1 MGVVFA
7 AWAVTEPLLNRVKPV
22 DAYEFPAADD
32 SITLVVAVSV
42 FSHLL
47 YRNFCHYIAESS
59 RVLSK
64 EGHLHMTLFLT
75 DSVKSRASGRWTFP
89 HKLENS
95 HVENLRYP
103 EAAVAYDLDVV
114 RQVLSNH
121 HLSLTEIYN
130 QDSHQQTLI
139 AEKRM

>member
-1 MGVVFA
+1 
-7 AWAVTEPLLNRVKPV
+7 LNRVKPV
-22 DAYEFPAADD
+22 DAYEFPSADD

-42 FSHLL
+42 FSHVL

-64 EGHLHMTLFLT
+64 EGQLHMTLFLT

-114 RQVLSNH
+114 QRPVEPSSFLDRN
-121 HLSLTEIYN
+121 L
-130 QDSHQQTLI
+130 
-139 AEKRM
+139 

>member
-1 MGVVFA
+1 
-7 AWAVTEPLLNRVKPV
+7 
-22 DAYEFPAADD
+22 
-32 SITLVVAVSV
+32 
-42 FSHLL
+42 
-47 YRNFCHYIAESS
+47 
-59 RVLSK
+59 
-64 EGHLHMTLFLT
+64 MTLFLT

-114 RQVLSNH
+114 QQVLSNH